1 MISCYRKIA
10 TYPDSVDEL
19 LVADGAVTV
28 LVKLVVHAGE
38 LLGGHEGTKF
48 GAHLLEFEL
57 VQGARVVEIVILHA
71 KRDEF

>member
-1 MISCYRKIA
+1 LISCYRKIA

-48 GAHLLEFEL
+48 RAHLFEFEL

-71 KRDEF
+71 KRGEF

>member
-19 LVADGAVTV
+19 LVADGAITV
-28 LVKLVVHAGE
+28 LVKLVVHAGQ
-38 LLGGHEGTKF
+38 LLGSHEGAKF
-48 GAHLLEFEL
+48 RAHLLEFEL

-71 KRDEF
+71 KRGEF